1 MARWHYDADIR
12 KPDEKTELNWLK
24 CGYVIKRG
32 RKGVSKYTNGFCQQM
47 AIFFSPD
54 DVREDR
60 EKAAA
65 RLNKLHDEDLRRRR
79 KARREKK
86 LMQQRRVTE
95 WSRFLRQQSRIV
107 VFDCETSGLSSRQN
121 VILSL
126 SWQVLDRK
134 LQKLD
139 EQTFYFDWPDDPNLM
154 VSEEAIE
161 VNGLTRERLARLGT
175 SSKADALR
183 TFAAAVKDASLLV
196 AHNGGF
202 DRSFVLADAA
212 REGVAIDMDIPI
224 WDTMIRMT
232 RYCAIPR
239 YEYGREYK
247 WPKLMEL
254 AEIIKVDTADIDWHQ
269 SASDV
274 EVTARCFS
282 KIAKEGLVDVK
293 SV

>member
-1 MARWHYDADIR
+1 MARWHYDENVRASEDR
-12 KPDEKTELNWLK
+12 TKLNWLK
-24 CGYVIKRG
+24 RGYVVKCG
-32 RKGVSKYTNGFCQQM
+32 RKGVLKYTNGYCQQM
-47 AIFFSPD
+47 AVFYSPD
-54 DVREDR
+54 DVREDS

-65 RLNKLHDEDLRRRR
+65 CLQKLHEEDLRHRR

-86 LMQQRRVTE
+86 LMQQRRVAE

-107 VFDCETSGLSSRQN
+107 VFDCETSGLDCGWN
-121 VILSL
+121 AILSL

-134 LQKLD
+134 LRKLD
-139 EQTFYFDWPDDPNLM
+139 EQTFYFDWPEDPDM
-154 VSEEAIE
+154 VSEGAIE

-183 TFAAAVKDASLLV
+183 IFAAAIKEASLLV
-196 AHNGGF
+196 AHNGSF
-202 DRSFVLADAA
+202 DKAFVLADAA
-212 REGVAIDMDIPI
+212 REGVPLDMGIPM

-232 RYCAIPR
+232 QYCAIPR

-274 EVTARCFS
+274 EITARCFR
-282 KIAKEGLVDVK
+282 KIAEKGLVNV
-293 SV
+293 

>member
-1 MARWHYDADIR
+1 MVRWHN
-12 KPDEKTELNWLK
+12 DENVRASEDRTKLNWLK
-24 CGYVIKRG
+24 CGYVVKRG
-32 RKGVSKYTNGFCQQM
+32 RKGVLKYTNGYCQHM
-47 AIFFSPD
+47 AVFYSPD
-54 DVREDR
+54 DVREDS

-65 RLNKLHDEDLRRRR
+65 CLQKLHEEDLRRRR

-86 LMQQRRVTE
+86 LMQQRSIAM

-107 VFDCETSGLSSRQN
+107 VFDCETSGLDSGWN

-126 SWQVLDRK
+126 SWQVLDRR
-134 LQKLD
+134 LRKLD
-139 EQTFYFDWPDDPNLM
+139 EQTFYFDWPEDPDM
-154 VSEEAIE
+154 VSEGAIE

-183 TFAAAVKDASLLV
+183 TFAAAVKEASLLV
-196 AHNGGF
+196 AHNGSF
-202 DRSFVLADAA
+202 DKAFVLADAA
-212 REGVAIDMDIPI
+212 REGITLDMGIPM

-232 RYCAIPR
+232 QYCAIPR

-254 AEIIKVDTADIDWHQ
+254 AEIINVDTGDIDWHQ

-274 EVTARCFS
+274 EITVRCFR
-282 KIAKEGLVDVK
+282 KIAEKGLVNV
-293 SV
+293 

>member
-1 MARWHYDADIR
+1 MARWHYDENVRASEDR
-12 KPDEKTELNWLK
+12 TKLNWLK
-24 CGYVIKRG
+24 CGYVVKRG
-32 RKGVSKYTNGFCQQM
+32 RKGVLKYTNGYCQQM
-47 AIFFSPD
+47 AVFYSPD
-54 DVREDR
+54 DVREDS

-65 RLNKLHDEDLRRRR
+65 CLQKLHEEDLRRRR

-86 LMQQRRVTE
+86 LMQQRRVAE

-107 VFDCETSGLSSRQN
+107 VFDCETSGLDSGRN

-139 EQTFYFDWPDDPNLM
+139 EQTFFFDWPEDPNM
-154 VSEEAIE
+154 VSEEAIK

-183 TFAAAVKDASLLV
+183 TFSAAVKEASLLV
-196 AHNGGF
+196 AHNGSF
-202 DRSFVLADAA
+202 DRSFVLADAT
-212 REGVAIDMDIPI
+212 REGIALDMGIPI

-232 RYCAIPR
+232 QYCAIPR

-247 WPKLMEL
+247 WPKLVEL
-254 AEIIKVDTADIDWHQ
+254 AEIINVNTEDIDWHQ

-282 KIAKEGLVDVK
+282 KIAEKGLVNV
-293 SV
+293 

>member
-12 KPDEKTELNWLK
+12 KADEQTELNWLK
-24 CGYVIKRG
+24 SGYVIKRG
-32 RKGVSKYTNGFCQQM
+32 RKGVTKYTNGFCQQM
-47 AIFFSPD
+47 AVFYSPD
-54 DVREDR
+54 DVREDN

-65 RLNKLHDEDLRRRR
+65 RLQKLHEDDLRRRR
-79 KARREKK
+79 KARHDKK
-86 LMQQRRVTE
+86 LMQQRKVSE
-95 WSRFLRQQSRIV
+95 WSRFLRQQSKIV
-107 VFDCETSGLSSRQN
+107 VFDCETSGLDSSWN

-134 LQKLD
+134 LRKVD
-139 EQTFYFDWPDDPNLM
+139 EQTFYFDWPENPNK
-154 VSEEAIE
+154 VSEGAIE
-161 VNGLTRERLARLGT
+161 VNGLTKERLAQLGT
-175 SSKADALR
+175 SNKADALR

-212 REGVAIDMDIPI
+212 REGITLDMGIPM

-232 RYCAIPR
+232 SYCAIPR
-239 YEYGREYK
+239 SGREYK

-274 EVTARCFS
+274 EVTVRCFRA
-282 KIAKEGLVDVK
+282 IVQRGIVPV
-293 SV
+293 

>member
-12 KPDEKTELNWLK
+12 KADEQTELNWLK
-24 CGYVIKRG
+24 SGYVIKHG

-47 AIFFSPD
+47 AVFYSPD
-54 DVREDR
+54 DVRVDS

-65 RLNKLHDEDLRRRR
+65 RLQKLHEEDLRRRR
-79 KARREKK
+79 KARHEKK
-86 LMQQRRVTE
+86 LMQQRKVAE
-95 WSRFLRQQSRIV
+95 WTRFLRQQSRII
-107 VFDCETSGLSSRQN
+107 VFDCETSGLDSGWN

-134 LQKLD
+134 LRKLD
-139 EQTFYFDWPDDPNLM
+139 EQTFYFDWPENPNK
-154 VSEEAIE
+154 VSEGAIE
-161 VNGLTRERLARLGT
+161 VNGLTKERLAQLGT
-175 SSKADALR
+175 SNKADALR
-183 TFAAAVKDASLLV
+183 TFAAAVKEASLLV

-212 REGVAIDMDIPI
+212 REGITLDMGIPM
-224 WDTMIRMT
+224 WDTMLRMT
-232 RYCAIPR
+232 SYCAIPR
-239 YEYGREYK
+239 SGREYK

-274 EVTARCFS
+274 EVTARCFRA
-282 KIAKEGLVDVK
+282 IVQRGIVPV
-293 SV
+293 

>member
-1 MARWHYDADIR
+1 MVRWHN
-12 KPDEKTELNWLK
+12 DENVRASEDRTKLNWLK
-24 CGYVIKRG
+24 CGYVVKRG
-32 RKGVSKYTNGFCQQM
+32 RKGVLKYTNGYCQQM
-47 AIFFSPD
+47 AVFYSPD
-54 DVREDR
+54 DVREDS

-65 RLNKLHDEDLRRRR
+65 CLQKLHEEDLRRRR

-86 LMQQRRVTE
+86 LMQQRSIAM

-107 VFDCETSGLSSRQN
+107 VFDCETSGLDIGWN

-126 SWQVLDRK
+126 SWQVLDCR
-134 LQKLD
+134 LRKLD
-139 EQTFYFDWPDDPNLM
+139 EQTFYFDWPEDPDM
-154 VSEEAIE
+154 VSEGAIE

-183 TFAAAVKDASLLV
+183 IFAAAVKEASLLV
-196 AHNGGF
+196 AHNGSF
-202 DRSFVLADAA
+202 DKAFVLADAA
-212 REGVAIDMDIPI
+212 REGITLDMGIPM

-232 RYCAIPR
+232 QYCAIPR

-254 AEIIKVDTADIDWHQ
+254 AEIINVDTGDIDWHQ

-274 EVTARCFS
+274 EITVRCFR
-282 KIAKEGLVDVK
+282 KIAEKGLVNV
-293 SV
+293 

>member
-1 MARWHYDADIR
+1 MVRWHN
-12 KPDEKTELNWLK
+12 DENVRASEDRTKLNWLK
-24 CGYVIKRG
+24 CGYVVKRG
-32 RKGVSKYTNGFCQQM
+32 RKGVLKYTNGYCQQM
-47 AIFFSPD
+47 AVFYSPD
-54 DVREDR
+54 DVREDS

-65 RLNKLHDEDLRRRR
+65 CLQKLHEEDLRRRR

-86 LMQQRRVTE
+86 LMQQRSIAM

-107 VFDCETSGLSSRQN
+107 VFDCETSGLDIGWN

-126 SWQVLDRK
+126 SWQVLDRR
-134 LQKLD
+134 LRKLD
-139 EQTFYFDWPDDPNLM
+139 EQTFYFDWPEDPDM
-154 VSEEAIE
+154 VSEGAIE

-183 TFAAAVKDASLLV
+183 TFAAAVKEASLLV
-196 AHNGGF
+196 AHNGSF
-202 DRSFVLADAA
+202 DKAFVLADAA
-212 REGVAIDMDIPI
+212 REGITLDMGIPM

-232 RYCAIPR
+232 QYCAIPR

-254 AEIIKVDTADIDWHQ
+254 AEIINVDTGDIDWHQ

-274 EVTARCFS
+274 EITVRCFR
-282 KIAKEGLVDVK
+282 KIAEKGLVNV
-293 SV
+293 

>member
-1 MARWHYDADIR
+1 MARWHYDENVRASEDR
-12 KPDEKTELNWLK
+12 TKLNWLK
-24 CGYVIKRG
+24 CGYVVKRG
-32 RKGVSKYTNGFCQQM
+32 RKGVLKYTNGYCQQM
-47 AIFFSPD
+47 AVFYSPD
-54 DVREDR
+54 DVREDS

-65 RLNKLHDEDLRRRR
+65 CLNKLHEEDLRRRR

-86 LMQQRRVTE
+86 LMQQHKVAE

-107 VFDCETSGLSSRQN
+107 VFDCETSGLDSGWN

-126 SWQVLDRK
+126 SWQVLDRS
-134 LQKLD
+134 LRKLD
-139 EQTFYFDWPDDPNLM
+139 EQTFYFDWPEDPDM
-154 VSEEAIE
+154 VSEGAIE

-183 TFAAAVKDASLLV
+183 TFAAAVKEASLLV
-196 AHNGGF
+196 AHNGSF
-202 DRSFVLADAA
+202 DKAFVLADAA
-212 REGVAIDMDIPI
+212 REGVTLDMDIPM

-232 RYCAIPR
+232 QYCAIPR

-254 AEIIKVDTADIDWHQ
+254 AEIISVDTADIDWHK

-274 EVTARCFS
+274 EITVRCFR
-282 KIAKEGLVDVK
+282 KIAEKGLVNV
-293 SV
+293 

>member
-12 KPDEKTELNWLK
+12 KADEQTELNWLK
-24 CGYVIKRG
+24 SGYVIKRG

-47 AIFFSPD
+47 AVYYSPD
-54 DVREDR
+54 DVREDN

-65 RLNKLHDEDLRRRR
+65 RLQKLHEEDLRRRR
-79 KARREKK
+79 KARHEKK
-86 LMQQRRVTE
+86 LMQQRKVTE
-95 WSRFLRQQSRIV
+95 WSRFLRQQSKIV
-107 VFDCETSGLSSRQN
+107 VFDCETSGLDSGWN

-134 LQKLD
+134 LRKVD
-139 EQTFYFDWPDDPNLM
+139 EQTFYFDWPENPNK
-154 VSEEAIE
+154 VSEGAIE
-161 VNGLTRERLARLGT
+161 VNGLTRERLAQLGT

-196 AHNGGF
+196 AHNGSF

-212 REGVAIDMDIPI
+212 REGITLDMGIPM

-232 RYCAIPR
+232 NYCAIPR
-239 YEYGREYK
+239 SGREYK

-274 EVTARCFS
+274 EVTARCFRQ
-282 KIAKEGLVDVK
+282 IAGAGLVDVK
-293 SV
+293 